1 MIMDFHPF
9 TARRAPIVTDAMS
22 TRETSHARDKVND
35 RDRIDDTARAK
46 ASETPRAREETRRAR
61 SGEDVE
67 IARDDAHADDAR
79 ASTHDARRPA
89 RRSVRIDSAWIFN
102 CEREFKPQTATP
114 ATDER
119 GRARAR
125 ESWRRA
131 IARTTTPFETRWN
144 RRSRWNRRRQERWM
158 D

>member
-22 TRETSHARDKVND
+22 TRETSRASDKVNG

-67 IARDDAHADDAR
+67 ICLLYTSPSPRD
-79 ASTHDARRPA
+79 S
-89 RRSVRIDSAWIFN
+89 
-102 CEREFKPQTATP
+102 
-114 ATDER
+114 
-119 GRARAR
+119 
-125 ESWRRA
+125 
-131 IARTTTPFETRWN
+131 
-144 RRSRWNRRRQERWM
+144 
-158 D
+158 